1 MDWHILIKPFSLGL
15 ELGLVFT
22 ALVLFRLWR
31 EKGELKRFKRHLS
44 DKLEI
49 EAETLNRLKSD
60 AESLRKENDNLR
72 LQVGSMN
79 QSQEARLVRDLE
91 IFARAEK
98 RMIVSAP
105 GFAAAWE
112 NAKNDAQA
120 ELAEEEAGRSLPKRV
135 FTKLFGAPAKREE
148 RALPDSS
155 AQ

>member
-1 MDWHILIKPFSLGL
+1 MDWHFLIHPFALGL

-22 ALVLFRLWR
+22 ALVSFRLWR

-49 EAETLNRLKSD
+49 EAETLNRLKRE
-60 AESLRKENDNLR
+60 AETLRKENDNLR

-79 QSQEARLVRDLE
+79 QTQEVRLVRDLE

-105 GFAAAWE
+105 GFAPAWE
-112 NAKNDAQA
+112 NAKAEAQA
-120 ELAEEEAGRSLPKRV
+120 ELADEEAGRSLPKRV
-135 FTKLFGAPAKREE
+135 FSKLFGAPAKREE
-148 RALPDSS
+148 KALPDSP
-155 AQ
+155 A

>member
-1 MDWHILIKPFSLGL
+1 MDWHFLIHPFALGL

-22 ALVLFRLWR
+22 ALTLFRLWR

-49 EAETLNRLKSD
+49 EAETLNRLKSE
-60 AESLRKENDNLR
+60 AETLRKENENLR

-98 RMIVSAP
+98 RMVLSAP
-105 GFAAAWE
+105 GFAPSWE
-112 NAKNDAQA
+112 SAKTEAQA
-120 ELAEEEAGRSLPKRV
+120 ELADEEAGRSLPRRV
-135 FTKLFGAPAKREE
+135 FTKLFGTPVRREE
-148 RALPDSS
+148 KALPEG
-155 AQ
+155 